1 MVINKDLLLARKKVS
16 DRRPKFVRQESWRYD
31 RLAESWR
38 KPKGKD
44 NKMRRQVSG
53 VPRLV
58 KVGYRGP
65 RKARGL
71 HPSGYTDNLVFNV
84 NDLARLDP
92 AKDAARIGH
101 VVGQRKRLLILAE
114 ARSKAIKV
122 LNPGKEQKAEAA
134 SETKESTP
142 KKKKEK
148 AVGKVKEQQSEEI
161 KGKEIES
168 EVVEKEPEVVE
179 KEEEEEEDEEI
190 KEEEQVKQQDMKEQA
205 EENEPSQQNDDKM
218 EKTVQDDNDKQGNKR
233 EAKNKNN
240 DDEAEVAKS

>member
-1 MVINKDLLLARKKVS
+1 MVINKELLQARKKVS

-134 SETKESTP
+134 SEAKESTP

-148 AVGKVKEQQSEEI
+148 SVGKAKEQPSEGI
-161 KGKEIES
+161 KEKEI
-168 EVVEKEPEVVE
+168 EPEVVE
-179 KEEEEEEDEEI
+179 EEEEEEVEV
-190 KEEEQVKQQDMKEQA
+190 KEEERVKQQDAKEQA
-205 EENEPSQQNDDKM
+205 EEKEPKQENDDIM
-218 EKTVQDDNDKQGNKR
+218 EKTVEDDNDKQENER

-240 DDEAEVAKS
+240 NDEEEVAKS

>member
-1 MVINKDLLLARKKVS
+1 MVINKELLQARKKVS

-44 NKMRRQVSG
+44 NKMRKQVSG

-134 SETKESTP
+134 SETKESTA

-148 AVGKVKEQQSEEI
+148 AVGKAKEQQSEEI
-161 KGKEIES
+161 KGKEIE
-168 EVVEKEPEVVE
+168 PEVV
-179 KEEEEEEDEEI
+179 EEEEEEEEV
-190 KEEEQVKQQDMKEQA
+190 KEEEQVKQQDVKEQA
-205 EENEPSQQNDDKM
+205 EEMEPEQQNDDKKVQIM
-218 EKTVQDDNDKQGNKR
+218 RDDDEKENER
-233 EAKNKNN
+233 EAKHKNSN
-240 DDEAEVAKS
+240 DEEETEVAKS

>member
-1 MVINKDLLLARKKVS
+1 MVINKELLQARKKVS
-16 DRRPKFVRQESWRYD
+16 DKRPKFVRQESWRYD

-168 EVVEKEPEVVE
+168 EVVEKE
-179 KEEEEEEDEEI
+179 EEEEEDEEI

-240 DDEAEVAKS
+240 DDDEAEVTKS

>member
-1 MVINKDLLLARKKVS
+1 MVINKELLQARKKVS
-16 DRRPKFVRQESWRYD
+16 DKRPKFVRQESWRYD

-114 ARSKAIKV
+114 ARSKSIKV

-148 AVGKVKEQQSEEI
+148 AEKSVGKAKEQPSQEI
-161 KGKEIES
+161 KGKEIE
-168 EVVEKEPEVVE
+168 PEVV
-179 KEEEEEEDEEI
+179 EEEEEEVEV
-190 KEEEQVKQQDMKEQA
+190 KEEEQVKQQDVKEQA
-205 EENEPSQQNDDKM
+205 EEKESIEQNDDKM
-218 EKTVQDDNDKQGNKR
+218 EKTVQDDNDKQENER

-240 DDEAEVAKS
+240 NDEEAEVAKS